1 MEGENWKM
9 NLKNG
14 KIDDQVAIMAENWMS
29 KRFAA
34 RAVRWLVTQSIIEFA
49 FRSLLRGGI

>member
-14 KIDDQVAIMAENWMS
+14 KIDDQVAIMAENCMS

-49 FRSLLRGGI
+49 FRSPRRGGS

>member
-1 MEGENWKM
+1 MG
-9 NLKNG
+9 
-14 KIDDQVAIMAENWMS
+14 DQVAVMAENCMS

-49 FRSLLRGGI
+49 FRSLHRGGS

>member
-1 MEGENWKM
+1 MG
-9 NLKNG
+9 
-14 KIDDQVAIMAENWMS
+14 DQVAVMAENWMS

-49 FRSLLRGGI
+49 FRSLRHGGS